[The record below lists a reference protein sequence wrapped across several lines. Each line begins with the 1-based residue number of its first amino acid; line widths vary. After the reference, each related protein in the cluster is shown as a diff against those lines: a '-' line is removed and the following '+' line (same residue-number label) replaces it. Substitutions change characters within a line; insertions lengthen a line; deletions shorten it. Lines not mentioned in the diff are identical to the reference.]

1 MLKGTFVQ
9 DHSNLLW
16 ISFMNNQECLWD
28 NENIFINTR
37 LYTIQDQHHQINSSD
52 MCNSI
57 LDHITKQLQYNVNKA
72 CIRVNHIKTYAIPL
86 PIFHYESYKC
96 NDQVKSYN
104 PTQPSKP
111 NKES

>member
-9 DHSNLLW
+9 NHANLP
-16 ISFMNNQECLWD
+16 SKDFMHNQEYIWTI
-28 NENIFINTR
+28 EHIVIKTR
-37 LYTIQDQHHQINSSD
+37 LYTIQDKHHQINSSD

-57 LDHITKQLQYNVNKA
+57 LDHITKQLQHNVNKA

-111 NKES
+111 NKGS